1 MNRENVMYR
10 VIFALAMIW
19 TAALIGL
26 AAFQFYLYWEFSPKR
41 RSVSQLPNS
50 MGDRFSMG
58 EKILGIEDPLKLSG
72 SEAFGNGNFRAAQL
86 AFDQVWRKT
95 RDPESLLYAQNALAA
110 RLSKDE
116 GISTILIGA
125 SVPLGANRNIA
136 AELLRGIAQGQLE
149 INSKGGANGK
159 LLQVLVANDD
169 NNPDIAKSVARE
181 FSELNQVLV
190 VIGHNTSGATIAAAE
205 VYEETGLVAISP
217 SAVARE
223 ISNFQNV
230 FRTTYDTRS
239 ITQPLAEFAVAE
251 GITPLAICSDNG
263 YASQS
268 FVHSFSY
275 AYAEFGGKLVDAKCN
290 FSTGDFSAAEAVSE
304 AYRRGAEG
312 VLLAPSVSQLKTAM
326 EVARANHDRSEK
338 LMLLGN
344 HSLNTWITLETGE
357 AVESMVIPVQWH
369 VSTAADPQFVKRALD
384 LWRGSINWRT
394 AFARDAVIT
403 IAEVLK
409 GGGLSRKSFRK
420 HLVSGLV
427 VEGASGTIS
436 FLPSG
441 DRIGTA
447 QLLQVESSN
456 TTSAGIAFVPLRKKT
471 GAASAP

>member
-1 MNRENVMYR
+1 MYR
-10 VIFALAMIW
+10 VIFALAVIW
-19 TAALIGL
+19 TGALIGL
-26 AAFQFYLYWEFSPKR
+26 AAFQFYLYLEFGPER
-41 RSVSQLPNS
+41 RSESKLPS
-50 MGDRFSMG
+50 AMGDRFSMG
-58 EKILGIEDPLKLSG
+58 EKILGVEDPLKLSG
-72 SEAFGNGNFRAAQL
+72 SEAFGNGNFGAAQS
-86 AFDQVWRKT
+86 AFEQVWRRT

-110 RLSKDE
+110 RLAQDE
-116 GISTILIGA
+116 GVSTVLIGA

-149 INSKGGANGK
+149 VNSSGGANGR

-169 NNPDIAKSVARE
+169 NNPDIARFVARE
-181 FSELNQVLV
+181 FSELDQVLV
-190 VIGHNTSGATIAAAE
+190 VVGHNTSGATLAAAE
-205 VYEETGLVAISP
+205 IYEETDLVAISP

-251 GITPLAICSDNG
+251 VITPLAICSDNG

-275 AYAEFGGKLVDAKCN
+275 AYGKFGGKLVDARCN
-290 FSTGDFSAAEAVSE
+290 FSSEDFSAAEAVSE

-312 VLLAPSVSQLKTAM
+312 ILLAPSVSKLKTAM
-326 EVARANHDRSEK
+326 EVARANHKRSQR
-338 LMLLGN
+338 LVLLGN
-344 HSLNTWITLETGE
+344 HSLNTWITLETGK
-357 AVESMVIPVQWH
+357 AVESLVIPVQWH
-369 VSTAADPQFVKRALD
+369 VSTSADPQFVKRALD
-384 LWRGSINWRT
+384 LWKGSINWRT
-394 AFARDAVIT
+394 AFARDALIT

-420 HLVSGLV
+420 RLVSGLV
-427 VEGASGTIS
+427 VQGASGTIS

-447 QLLQVESSN
+447 QLLRVEPSK
-456 TTSAGIAFVPLRKKT
+456 TTSAGMAFFPLKKGTGVGQT
-471 GAASAP
+471 GAASAR